1 MKKWLFPILFVLALA
16 ACSDNAEPSGPLT
29 PEIPTVEVTTVNGEA
44 LVCDYV
50 RPPEGCM
57 GLSIKNAN
65 KPGARMTIRQN
76 GQTLY
81 DSGDYEEDLSGTTIR
96 IRGNTSAWRD
106 KKGYK
111 INLQEPADLLF
122 RGYEKMYRD
131 KEWLLIN
138 DERGALNTLIGHKVN
153 ELIGMPW
160 APRFKFV
167 NLVLNGEPQGLYI
180 LIESVKRNKRCR
192 VDVSKTGYIVEYD
205 PYWWNEDVWV
215 ETPATKSS
223 DAKYTFKYPDSK
235 EIQPGSIDYIRDYIG
250 GFDEGLLIWNHYSEY
265 IDTLSFASWLLAHDI
280 LGNYDAHGSN
290 IYMTKYDDTPA
301 SKLKMG
307 PLWDFDAIMQ
317 TPGKWSNSHRLS
329 YFIRLM
335 SNGTDRSFAN
345 AYRQRW
351 EEVKDTLFVALRDY
365 LEAFANSE
373 EGEALDR
380 AIAADNQLWNR
391 STPTLRQSTDQ
402 AIAWFEERRLWLDA
416 AISEEV
422 GTPSP

>member
-29 PEIPTVEVTTVNGEA
+29 PEIPTVEVTTVNGEP

-81 DSGDYEEDLSGTTIR
+81 DSGDYEEDMSGTTIR

-180 LIESVKRNKRCR
+180 LIESVKRNK
-192 VDVSKTGYIVEYD
+192 
-205 PYWWNEDVWV
+205 
-215 ETPATKSS
+215 
-223 DAKYTFKYPDSK
+223 
-235 EIQPGSIDYIRDYIG
+235 
-250 GFDEGLLIWNHYSEY
+250 
-265 IDTLSFASWLLAHDI
+265 
-280 LGNYDAHGSN
+280 
-290 IYMTKYDDTPA
+290 
-301 SKLKMG
+301 
-307 PLWDFDAIMQ
+307 
-317 TPGKWSNSHRLS
+317 
-329 YFIRLM
+329 
-335 SNGTDRSFAN
+335 
-345 AYRQRW
+345 
-351 EEVKDTLFVALRDY
+351 
-365 LEAFANSE
+365 
-373 EGEALDR
+373 
-380 AIAADNQLWNR
+380 
-391 STPTLRQSTDQ
+391 
-402 AIAWFEERRLWLDA
+402 
-416 AISEEV
+416 
-422 GTPSP
+422 

>member
-29 PEIPTVEVTTVNGEA
+29 PEIPTVEVTTVNGEP

-65 KPGARMTIRQN
+65 KLGARMTIRQN

-81 DSGDYEEDLSGTTIR
+81 DSGDYEEDMSGTTIR

-167 NLVLNGEPQGLYI
+167 NLVLNGEPQGLYL

-250 GFDEGLLIWNHYSEY
+250 GFDEGLLIWNHYKEY

-290 IYMTKYDDTPA
+290 IYMTKFDDTPA

-329 YFIRLM
+329 YFVRLM

-351 EEVKDTLFVALRDY
+351 EEVKDTLFVALRNY

-402 AIAWFEERRLWLDA
+402 ALAWFEERRLWLDA
-416 AISEEV
+416 AISEEI